1 MHQRNHWNVNLF
13 SLFPVLLFLN
23 LKSALPYSI
32 MLSFCYYDRRL
43 CRSNCEAD
51 HQDPSPPFSA
61 FQERALKAGII
72 TGLSRQDL
80 SPELCVITVS
90 LHSGTVFT
98 KVLPEKCVHASTS
111 RHHSSTW
118 PVQTCFHAPDHN
130 DKQPQMADLCL
141 QGRFKVTAVNKANRF
156 FFSET
161 GMSASIKPEG
171 RSSAKPHKH
180 LWNVAAPLHFPF
192 LPLSLCGP

>member
-1 MHQRNHWNVNLF
+1 
-13 SLFPVLLFLN
+13 
-23 LKSALPYSI
+23 

-118 PVQTCFHAPDHN
+118 PVQTCFYAPDHN
-130 DKQPQMADLCL
+130 NKQPQMADLCL

-156 FFSET
+156 FFFWNGDACISQT
-161 GMSASIKPEG
+161 G
-171 RSSAKPHKH
+171 RSFFSQAPQTSVECSSSSA
-180 LWNVAAPLHFPF
+180 
-192 LPLSLCGP
+192 LSLSPTLALWPIKDFWLTSDQGSRFL